1 MTALIPPQV
10 APSWTLTPE
19 DVRRVAKETVEQD
32 TQCLDKIARLPA
44 SECNFDSVSSKYLL
58 DRACSD
64 LIHRCLYVSHFE
76 RANSTNADDLT
87 KLALALREAAFEGAM
102 ESLSFYQNVSPS
114 KELRDAAN
122 EAASMQR
129 DQEVSVEMRIDLFQ
143 AKQAALKNIEQSAVA
158 LDAEEQRLVRKMLQD
173 GTRAGLALPED
184 KREELSKLKKE
195 LSATC
200 LQFIVSLELRSDA
213 FGHS

>member
-1 MTALIPPQV
+1 MTALTPPQV

-19 DVRRVAKETVEQD
+19 DVRKVTKETLEQD
-32 TQCLDKIARLPA
+32 KQWLDKIARLPP
-44 SECNFDSVSSKYLL
+44 SECNFDSVSGKDSL
-58 DRACSD
+58 DRACND
-64 LIHRCLYVSHFE
+64 LIHRYSYVFHFE
-76 RANSTNADDLT
+76 GANNTAANNII
-87 KLALALREAAFEGAM
+87 KLALAHREATFEGAM

-129 DQEVSVEMRIDLFQ
+129 EQDVEVSMRIDLFQ
-143 AKQAALKNIEQSAVA
+143 AKQAALKNIEQSAKA

-173 GTRAGLALPED
+173 GIRAGLALPED
-184 KREELSKLKKE
+184 KRKELSKLKKE

-200 LQFIVSLELRSDA
+200 LQFIVSLGLRSDS
-213 FGHS
+213 FGH